1 MWLFNMRGPFISNR
15 GGKRC
20 GAGGGG
26 EGGGEGGRE
35 GGGMSCVPWPK
46 WKKETALTQL
56 LVDGDVDGANLGP
69 VPHMHTVD
77 CLFWSTLFN
86 HTNHTNHTNGTMM
99 RGKYV

>member
-1 MWLFNMRGPFISNR
+1 M
-15 GGKRC
+15 
-20 GAGGGG
+20 
-26 EGGGEGGRE
+26 
-35 GGGMSCVPWPK
+35 
-46 WKKETALTQL
+46 TQL

-99 RGKYV
+99 RGKSV